1 MQEQMQEELI
11 RPMGEQY
18 QEYLRDESRSV
29 GWAESISFPRTT
41 EQVRQVLRR
50 MSAEKRPVT
59 IQGGRTGLAAA
70 ASPRGGHILNLSRM
84 DRVLGCRRQGEDFYF
99 TVQPGLPLAALRKMI
114 SQRAFRT
121 QGWSEASLAA
131 YKEFCRGPEQ
141 FFTPDPTE
149 TSATIGGMV
158 SCNASGA
165 RSFAYGSVRN
175 YISALELVLADGDLL
190 ELRRGQVFAQGRR
203 GILQTAGGRRIQV
216 PLPDYRMP
224 KTKNASGYY
233 AADDM
238 DLIDLLIG
246 SDGTLG
252 VVTQVEIRLVPLP
265 PVVWGVTA
273 FFDRQQQALGY
284 VRLLRGEG
292 AGAALDL
299 RPASLEFFNGDALEI
314 LRRQREKGGVF
325 AQIRPLPE
333 RWNTAVY
340 AELHCQDQQQ
350 ALDRLLGLGQAIQLA
365 GGDESESWVARS
377 QAELD
382 QLLFFRHAIPE
393 SVNML
398 IDRRKQQDPSITKL
412 GTDMAVPDQY
422 LEQVMELY
430 RQGLEQQELESA
442 IWGHIGNNHLHVNIL
457 PHNGAEYQKG
467 QQLYRQWARQV
478 AQWGGA
484 VSAEHGVGKLKAGF
498 LEVMYGSQAI
508 EQMRRLKRAFDPEGL
523 LNQGNLFESKQR
535 EAGK

>member
-1 MQEQMQEELI
+1 MEQLI
-11 RPMGEQY
+11 RPMGEEY

-41 EQVRQVLRR
+41 EQVQQILRR
-50 MSAEKRPVT
+50 MSGQKTPVT

-84 DRVLGCRRQGEDFYF
+84 DRVLGCRCQGEAFYF
-99 TVQPGLPLAALRKMI
+99 TLQPGLPLASLRKMI
-114 SQRAFRT
+114 SQRSFQT
-121 QGWSEASLAA
+121 QGWEPASLAA
-131 YKEFCRGPEQ
+131 YTEFCRAPEQ

-165 RSFAYGSVRN
+165 RSFAYGSVRQ
-175 YISALELVLADGDLL
+175 YVSAVEVVLADGELL
-190 ELRRGQVFAQGRR
+190 RLRRGQAFAQGHR
-203 GILQTAGGRRIQV
+203 GTLETEGGRMIQI
-216 PLPDYRMP
+216 PIPAYQMPD
-224 KTKNASGYY
+224 TKNASGYY
-233 AADDM
+233 AAGGM

-252 VVTQVEIRLVPLP
+252 VLTQIEIRLLPLP
-265 PVVWGVTA
+265 PVVWGITA
-273 FFDRQQQALGY
+273 FFDRQQKALRY
-284 VRLLRGEG
+284 VRLLRGEEE
-292 AGAALDL
+292 GAALDL
-299 RPASLEFFNGDALEI
+299 RPASLEFFNGDALQI
-314 LRRQREKGGVF
+314 LRQQREKGGVF
-325 AQIRPLPE
+325 AQIRPIPE

-350 ALDRLLGLGQAIQLA
+350 ALDKLLALGQAIQLA
-365 GGDESESWVARS
+365 GGDEGESWVARS

-398 IDRRKQQDPSITKL
+398 IDRRKKQDPSITKL

-422 LEQVMELY
+422 LEQVMEMY
-430 RQGLEQQELESA
+430 RQGLEQQHLESA

-457 PHNGAEYQKG
+457 PNSGADYQKG
-467 QQLYRQWARQV
+467 QALYRQWAGQV
-478 AQWGGA
+478 SRLGGA

-498 LEVMYGSQAI
+498 LRVMYGDQAI
-508 EQMRRLKRAFDPEGL
+508 EQMRQLKRAFDPEGL
-523 LNQGNLFESKQR
+523 LNQGNLFEAEQQEASK
-535 EAGK
+535 